1 MSVIVGVGH
10 SLWCSESPKAV
21 RYISSLLHGAPTQG
35 AQKVSVLSLPFCLV
49 PFERYNPPPPALP
62 EPPASLVA
70 ESSPGP
76 SQTEE
81 KAGPLTREAS
91 WLLARVWP
99 RVTGLCLPEKRRRLI
114 PGICRESQDRV
125 NHSSLGR
132 DGCAVVLVGAS
143 ECRLQCPLIPGQT
156 CQIGFQGRVSL
167 SYLTP

>member
-1 MSVIVGVGH
+1 M
-10 SLWCSESPKAV
+10 P
-21 RYISSLLHGAPTQG
+21 APHPQG
-35 AQKVSVLSLPFCLV
+35 AQKVSVLFLPFYLAPC
-49 PFERYNPPPPALP
+49 ERCTSPPPALP
-62 EPPASLVA
+62 APPACLVA

-81 KAGPLTREAS
+81 EEAGPLTREAS

-114 PGICRESQDRV
+114 PGICCESQDRA

-132 DGCAVVLVGAS
+132 DGCAVVLGGVS

-167 SYLTP
+167 SYLTL